1 MKLVVFGATGRTG
14 RLVVEQALAQGHQ
27 VTAFARD
34 PLKMPRQ
41 DDRLRLVQ
49 GDIHEA
55 ARVAAAVA
63 GREAVVCTLGSTR
76 YSPKDIMEVGAR
88 HILAAMCEHGVRR
101 LITLTGT
108 GVLDAND
115 QPQLANRAMGLWLK
129 LVDGALVADAQ
140 RHAELIR
147 ASDRD
152 WTIIRVTRLTDDLPL
167 GTVRVGYV
175 GLNTGMRIT
184 RADAASFMLKQLE
197 DDSYLRLAPVI
208 SN

>member
-1 MKLVVFGATGRTG
+1 
-14 RLVVEQALAQGHQ
+14 
-27 VTAFARD
+27 
-34 PLKMPRQ
+34 
-41 DDRLRLVQ
+41 
-49 GDIHEA
+49 
-55 ARVAAAVA
+55 
-63 GREAVVCTLGSTR
+63 
-76 YSPKDIMEVGAR
+76 MEVGAR
-88 HILAAMCEHGVRR
+88 HILAAMGEHGVRR

-115 QPQLANRAMGLWLK
+115 QPQLANRAMGIWLK